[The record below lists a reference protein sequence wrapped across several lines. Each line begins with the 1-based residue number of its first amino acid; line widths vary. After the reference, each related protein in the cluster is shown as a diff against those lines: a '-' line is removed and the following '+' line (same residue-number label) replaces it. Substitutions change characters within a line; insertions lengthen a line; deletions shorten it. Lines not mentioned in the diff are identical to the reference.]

1 MAKAMRVMGE
11 NLKLCDGVAIVL
23 DARCPAASYN
33 RGIADMVGGKS
44 VLYILNKA
52 DMAYPDGAAEALK
65 ASGKQV
71 ICVNATDQ
79 RAARSL
85 LQAMETVVSD
95 RLARNREKGT
105 VRPMRFLIAGVPNT
119 GKSTLINLLA
129 GGKKAATGDKA
140 GVTRAKQWV
149 KCGSFELLDTP
160 GVMPPSCE
168 NQTLARRLAF
178 VGSINDDILAIDEIA
193 LCLLEELWAKA
204 PQGLKDRYGIDG
216 GSPLEMLDSV
226 CRKRGFMLR
235 GGEYD
240 YERGERAVLDD
251 FRKGRL
257 GRVQFDSL
265 DDLKS
270 VGLI

>member
-33 RGIADMVGGKS
+33 REIADMVGGKS

-52 DMAYPDGAAEALK
+52 DMAYPDAAIEALH
-65 ASGKQV
+65 ACGKQAV
-71 ICVNATDQ
+71 AVNATDQ
-79 RAARSL
+79 RAARPL
-85 LQAMETVVSD
+85 VQAMETIVSG

-105 VRPMRFLIAGVPNT
+105 VRPMRFLITGVPNT

-129 GGKKAATGDKA
+129 GGRKAATGDKA

-168 NQTLARRLAF
+168 NQTLARRLAY

-193 LCLLEELWAKA
+193 LCLLEELAQKA
-204 PQGLKDRYGIDG
+204 PQGLMARYGIDG
-216 GSPLEMLDSV
+216 GTPLEMIDGV
-226 CRKRGFMLR
+226 CLRRGFVIR

-251 FRKGRL
+251 FRKCRL
-257 GRVQFDSL
+257 GRVQFDNI